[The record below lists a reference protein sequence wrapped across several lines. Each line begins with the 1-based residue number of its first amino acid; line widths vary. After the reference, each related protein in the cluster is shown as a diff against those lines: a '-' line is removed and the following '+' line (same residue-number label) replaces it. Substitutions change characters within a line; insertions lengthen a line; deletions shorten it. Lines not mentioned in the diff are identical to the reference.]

1 MPTLPKASIAVIG
14 LGSIGRRHAEIAT
27 GLGCRVVTVS
37 RRDGHG
43 ECASI
48 ESALATKIDSVV
60 IATETSQHT
69 DNLAEIAS
77 LGFRG
82 RILVEKPSVAAV
94 VELSR
99 VRPSGAISVGYNLRF
114 LPIIDALRSAL
125 REDGSS
131 IIAAQFHVGQA
142 FDTWRP
148 GRDALTVYSAFRE
161 RGGGVLR
168 DLSHELDLAL
178 WLFGPGR
185 RVAAIGG
192 RYTDQTVDSDDAWS
206 ILLSCE
212 RCPQVM
218 LTLNGI
224 DHAPRR
230 TISVT
235 TAAQTYHADLVA
247 GILRTGA
254 IERRFPVDRNETYR
268 QMWAAFLS
276 AIPNDNRL
284 CSWEEG
290 ANVVHLI
297 DAIEAAGAAHNWAEI
312 AEVERGAP

>member
-1 MPTLPKASIAVIG
+1 MLTSPKASVAVIG
-14 LGSIGRRHAEIAT
+14 LGSIGRRHAEIAA

-37 RRDGHG
+37 RREGHG

-48 ESALATKIDSVV
+48 SSALAKKIDSVV
-60 IATETSQHT
+60 IATETARHA
-69 DNLAEIAS
+69 DDLAELAS

-94 VELSR
+94 AELSL
-99 VRPSGAISVGYNLRF
+99 VRPSGAINVGYNLRF
-114 LPIIDALRSAL
+114 LPIIDALRSAVG
-125 REDGSS
+125 EDGSDVV
-131 IIAAQFHVGQA
+131 AAQFHVGQA

-161 RGGGVLR
+161 QGGGALR

-185 RVAAIGG
+185 RAAAIGG

-212 RCPQVM
+212 RCPQVV

-224 DHAPRR
+224 EHTPRR
-230 TISVT
+230 TISVV
-235 TAAQTYHADLVA
+235 TATQTYHADLVA
-247 GILRTGA
+247 GILRIGA
-254 IERRFPVDRNETYR
+254 IERRFPVDRNASY
-268 QMWAAFLS
+268 QGMWVAFLS
-276 AIPNDNRL
+276 AGPDDNRL
-284 CSWEEG
+284 CTWQEG
-290 ANVVHLI
+290 ANVVKLI
-297 DAIEAAGAAHNWAEI
+297 DAVEAAGATRSWTEM
-312 AEVERGAP
+312 AEVEK

>member
-1 MPTLPKASIAVIG
+1 MKPTLPRASIAVIG
-14 LGSIGRRHAEIAT
+14 LGSIGRRHTEIAT
-27 GLGCRVVTVS
+27 SLGCRVVTVS

-48 ESALATKIDSVV
+48 RSALAVKIDAAV
-60 IATETSQHT
+60 IATETAQHA

-77 LGFRG
+77 LGFPG

-94 VELSR
+94 AELSR
-99 VRPSGAISVGYNLRF
+99 VRPSGVISVGYNLRF
-114 LPIIDALRSAL
+114 LPIVDSLRGAL
-125 REDGSS
+125 REDGSA
-131 IIAAQFHVGQA
+131 IVAAQLHVGQA

-161 RGGGVLR
+161 QGGGVLR

-206 ILLSCE
+206 ILLSCQ
-212 RCPQVM
+212 RCPQVV

-224 DHAPRR
+224 DHTPRR

-247 GILRTGA
+247 GILRIGA
-254 IERRFPVDRNETYR
+254 VERHFPVDRNQTYQR
-268 QMWAAFLS
+268 MWAAFLS
-276 AIPNDNRL
+276 AEPDDPRL
-284 CSWEEG
+284 CSWEQG
-290 ANVVHLI
+290 ANVVKLI
-297 DAIEAAGAAHNWAEI
+297 DVIEAAGTAGTWADI
-312 AEVERGAP
+312 PGVEK